1 MTARVLAVDDV
12 RPNLKLLQS
21 RLSLEYFEVVTATNV
36 PDAIAIWEKSGCDI
50 VLLDVKMPGM
60 NGFEVCRRLRSAPDT
75 AHLPIVL
82 LIALDRPADRV
93 RVNTQSTSRTCV
105 FQPLAPKFT

>member
-1 MTARVLAVDDV
+1 
-12 RPNLKLLQS
+12 
-21 RLSLEYFEVVTATNV
+21 VTATNV

-82 LIALDRPADRV
+82 LTALDPPADRV
-93 RVNTQSTSRTCV
+93 RVNTQSTSRTYV
-105 FQPLAPKFT
+105 FSRCRQNLLEL